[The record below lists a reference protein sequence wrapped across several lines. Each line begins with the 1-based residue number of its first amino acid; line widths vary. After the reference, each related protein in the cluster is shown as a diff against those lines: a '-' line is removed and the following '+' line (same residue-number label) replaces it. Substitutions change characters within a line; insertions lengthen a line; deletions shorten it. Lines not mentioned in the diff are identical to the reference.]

1 MVKAAHVRGGHKEK
15 EELQITS
22 LLSAL
27 EGNSLLMSL
36 LGSRLGGVK
45 SVLPQTCCEPA
56 APSCLGDMAGE

>member
-1 MVKAAHVRGGHKEK
+1 MVNAPDVRRAQREK

-27 EGNSLLMSL
+27 EENSLLMSL
-36 LGSRLGGVK
+36 LGSRAGGVK
-45 SVLPQTCCEPA
+45 SVLSQTCCKAA